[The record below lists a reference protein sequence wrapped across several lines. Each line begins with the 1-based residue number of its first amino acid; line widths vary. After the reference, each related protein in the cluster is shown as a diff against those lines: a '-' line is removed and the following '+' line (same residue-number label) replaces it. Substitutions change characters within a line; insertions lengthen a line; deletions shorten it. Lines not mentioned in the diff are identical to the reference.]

1 MPKITKSI
9 SVFIPTYNEEEN
21 VRDAVLEINNYL
33 KPRFEDYEILVVS
46 EGSTDRTNEIAEELK
61 KDIPQLRLLTR
72 PENFGYAGAL
82 RTGLKNSKKEL
93 IFYTDGD
100 RQFDIKELDHLL
112 PLITQYD
119 IVTGYKLRRFDP
131 LIRAWTSKLYNWTM
145 RLLFGLRVRDIN
157 CAFKLYRREV
167 IDKVSFLSGLTQG
180 VINVEV
186 YLTALKNGFTIG
198 EVGVHHF
205 HRTKGRSDAEMGGGG
220 KFFAI
225 IRPRIIFDFLKDT
238 IKVWKKFH

>member
-1 MPKITKSI
+1 MMNKSI

-21 VRDAVLEINNYL
+21 VRDAVWEINNYL
-33 KPRFEDYEILVVS
+33 KPRFDDYEILVVS

-61 KDIPQLRLLTR
+61 KGIPQLRILAK

-82 RTGLKNSKKEL
+82 RTGFKNSKKEL

-100 RQFDIKELDHLL
+100 RQFDIRELDNLL
-112 PLITQYD
+112 PLITKYD
-119 IVTGYKLRRFDP
+119 IVTGYKLKRFDP
-131 LIRAWTSKLYNWTM
+131 LIRAWTSKIYNWTM
-145 RLLFGLRVRDIN
+145 RLLFGLKVRDIN

-167 IDKVSFLSGLTQG
+167 IDKVSFLPGLTQG
-180 VINVEV
+180 VINVEIYV
-186 YLTALKNGFTIG
+186 TALKNGFTIG

-205 HRTKGRSDAEMGGGG
+205 HRVKGRSDAEMGSTG
-220 KFFAI
+220 KFI
-225 IRPRIIFDFLKDT
+225 GLIRPRIILGFLKDT